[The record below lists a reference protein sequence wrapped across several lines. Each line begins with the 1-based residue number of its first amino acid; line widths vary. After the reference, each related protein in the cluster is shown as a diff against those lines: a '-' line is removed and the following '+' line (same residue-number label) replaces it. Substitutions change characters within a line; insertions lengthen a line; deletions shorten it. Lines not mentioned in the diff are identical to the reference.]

1 MNGIQS
7 KETKMPIIERK
18 GAKIYYEEYGKGFP
32 ILTFAPAGV
41 KSTIAVWSQ
50 PMAPINPIT
59 EFTDKFRVI
68 AMDQRNAGGKSW
80 APITAK
86 DGWHSFTEDHL
97 AVLDHLKID
106 RCHLYGQCIG
116 GSFIMSLIKMQP
128 QRVASAVLAQPIGR
142 VGPLKPGRAA
152 RFDEWAKGLKDH
164 PEATE
169 QVLDAFYQNL
179 YAPGF
184 LYAVD
189 REFVKNVKIPCMVL
203 AGNDEAH
210 PYPISEETAQLLPNA
225 EFIPQWKEG
234 EALAKAKVR
243 VKAFLSEHTPS

>member
-1 MNGIQS
+1 
-7 KETKMPIIERK
+7 MPIIQHH
-18 GAKIYYEEYGKGFP
+18 GATIYYEEHGKGFP

-41 KSTIAVWSQ
+41 KSTVAVWSQ
-50 PMAPINPIT
+50 PSAPINPIT
-59 EFTDKFRVI
+59 EFCDKYRVI

-86 DGWHSFTEDHL
+86 DGWHSFTRDHIAL
-97 AVLDHLKID
+97 LDHLKID

-116 GSFIMSLIKMQP
+116 GSFIMSLLKAQP
-128 QRVASAVLAQPIGR
+128 RRVASAVLAQPIGR
-142 VGPLKPGRAA
+142 LGPMKPGRAA

-169 QVLDAFYQNL
+169 EALDAFYQNL

-184 LYAVD
+184 LYSAD
-189 REFVKNVKIPCMVL
+189 REFVKNCRTPCLVL

-210 PYPISEETAQLLPNA
+210 PYPISEETATLLPNA
-225 EFIPQWKEG
+225 EFIPEWKEG
-234 EALAKAKVR
+234 AALTAAKAR
-243 VKAFLSEHTPS
+243 VKQFLAQHTPTH